1 MNLERRADSAFSI
14 EDLRMMAMRRLP
26 RLVFDF
32 FDGGAEDEVTLRAN
46 RAAFEQT
53 RIAPRI
59 LVDVATVE
67 TRTNILGVPAAL
79 PIVVGPT
86 GGVDLGRRGGDVC
99 IAKAAADSGIPYTL
113 STRSSASIEE
123 IADAAPGRHWF
134 QAYILQNQAFLAK
147 MIDRARAAD
156 YEALVITVDLAVGG
170 KRERDLR
177 NGFSAPFRPT
187 RAGLLDLVSHPRWS
201 IDMLIRGTPPAGNL
215 HGLDGDAAP
224 RSTLASAA
232 GRDYDPS
239 FDWARL
245 AALRDV
251 WPRKLVVKGVLR
263 PDDAERL
270 SSLGCDAVVV
280 SNHGG
285 RQLDTSMA
293 TFDALPAVA
302 AAAGK
307 MEVMLDGGVR
317 RGVDILKARALG
329 ANAVLLGRATLYGAI
344 AAGAPGARRA
354 LDILEDEL
362 RRAMQLCGAPDFARI
377 DASVLA
383 DSSRLQRARAG
394 LSVGMRMN
402 NFAAV

>member
-1 MNLERRADSAFSI
+1 
-14 EDLRMMAMRRLP
+14 MRRLP

-32 FDGGAEDEVTLRAN
+32 FDGGAEDEITLRAN
-46 RAAFEQT
+46 REAFEQT
-53 RIAPRI
+53 RVAPHV
-59 LVDVATVE
+59 LVDVATVA
-67 TRTNILGVPAAL
+67 TRTDILGVSASL
-79 PIVVGPT
+79 PMVVGPT
-86 GGVDLGRRGGDVC
+86 GGVDLGRRGGDIC
-99 IAKAAADSGIPYTL
+99 IAKAAANIGIPYTL

-123 IADAAPGRHWF
+123 VADAAPGRHWF
-134 QAYILQNQAFLAK
+134 QSYILQDREFLAK

-187 RAGLLDLVSHPRWS
+187 RAGLVDLILHPRWS
-201 IDMLIRGTPPAGNL
+201 IDMLVRGTPPAGNL
-215 HGLDGDAAP
+215 HGLEGDAVP

-239 FDWARL
+239 FDWDRL
-245 AALRDV
+245 AALRDK

-270 SSLGCDAVVV
+270 DRIGCNAVVV

-307 MEVMLDGGVR
+307 MEVMLDGGIR
-317 RGVDILKARALG
+317 RGVDILKARAMG
-329 ANAVLLGRATLYGAI
+329 ANAVLLGRATLFGAI
-344 AAGAPGARRA
+344 AAGEPGARRA
-354 LDILEDEL
+354 LNILEDEL
-362 RRAMQLCGAPDFARI
+362 RRAMQLCGVPDIARV
-377 DASVLA
+377 DASVLVNQSHIREEKTRFYDLA
-383 DSSRLQRARAG
+383 SA
-394 LSVGMRMN
+394 
-402 NFAAV
+402 